1 MMKSCSDSESDLEF
15 TLPNIVKAENIS
27 CSNLISETSKEK
39 YTTAHNA
46 FLDWRKKKST
56 NSFSQNIFL
65 LYFGELSMKFK
76 ASTLWTQYSM
86 LKTTLK
92 INHNVDIARYV
103 KLRAF
108 LKRKS
113 AGYRPKKSKIF
124 TSEEINKF
132 IKEAPDNV
140 YLLAKVCLHRVAR
153 F

>member
-1 MMKSCSDSESDLEF
+1 MMDCSDSELEL
-15 TLPNIVKAENIS
+15 TPPNIVDAANIS

-39 YTTAHNA
+39 YTTAHNV
-46 FLDWRKKKST
+46 FMDWRKEHNT
-56 NSFSQNIFL
+56 DSFSENVL
-65 LYFGELSMKFK
+65 MLYFVELSKKFK

-86 LKTTLK
+86 LRTTLK
-92 INHNVDIARYV
+92 INNSVDIAMYA

-113 AGYRPKKSKIF
+113 TGYRPKKSKIF

-140 YLLAKVCLHRVAR
+140 YLLAKVCYTL
-153 F
+153 